1 MKYLEEID
9 RYSTQHNFDACL
21 VTALKGIG
29 KIISKVFEILC
40 NCITFHKL
48 FAVVIVKTST

>member
-21 VTALKGIG
+21 VTALKGIE
-29 KIISKVFEILC
+29 KIISKVFEIIC
-40 NCITFHKL
+40 NCVTFHKL
-48 FAVVIVKTST
+48 FAVVVVKTST